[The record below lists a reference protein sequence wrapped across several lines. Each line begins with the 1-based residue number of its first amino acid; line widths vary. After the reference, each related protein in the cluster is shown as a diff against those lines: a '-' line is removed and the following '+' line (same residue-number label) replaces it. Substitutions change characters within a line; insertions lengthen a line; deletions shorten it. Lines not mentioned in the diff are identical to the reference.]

1 MLPVFILAL
10 MTVLALSTLIAV
22 FTNSL
27 IIVVNLIDKAKG
39 KHFSPSD
46 LIVVTLCISNII
58 FQFTMLINDYMS
70 FIESDVYFT
79 DEVYTVSVVFLILP
93 IYSSF
98 WFTVCLSINYYLQ
111 IVISTH
117 PVLIRLKLAGSQLI
131 PPLIMASLFISLA
144 TGLPAAWN
152 IYRDPLELNISN
164 NESEEASYPKL
175 STAYLLPSN
184 LVSCSLPLVLVGVAN
199 GLIIKSLV
207 TKTHKSDRNAKGE
220 MSARAEGRVRAARTI
235 SCLLILYISF
245 YVAEI
250 LVFIEVFPQS
260 SPEFC
265 ACLVVIYG
273 YSPAQS
279 IVLIFG
285 SPKLKQVFVT
295 IFLYCTGGINKGKPR
310 TPTVLFIKLK
320 EKKNVHFP
328 KE

>member
-10 MTVLALSTLIAV
+10 MTILALSTIIAV
-22 FTNSL
+22 FTNLL

-39 KHFSPSD
+39 NIFSSSD
-46 LIVVTLCISNII
+46 LIVVTLCTSNII
-58 FQFTMLINDYMS
+58 FQFTMLINDFMS
-70 FIESDVYFT
+70 FIESNVYFT
-79 DEVYTVSVVFLILP
+79 DEVYTVSVVFLVLP

-111 IVISTH
+111 IVITTH
-117 PVLIRLKLAGSQLI
+117 PFLIRLKLAGAQLI
-131 PPLIMASLFISLA
+131 PPLILVSLFISLA
-144 TGLPAAWN
+144 SGLPAAWN

-164 NESEEASYPKL
+164 NDSEVASLPKL

-207 TKTHKSDRNAKGE
+207 TNTKKSDKNTKGE
-220 MSARAEGRVRAARTI
+220 LSARAEGRIRAARTI

-250 LVFIEVFPQS
+250 LVFIDIFPPS

-265 ACLVVIYG
+265 TCLVVIYS

-295 IFLYCTGGINKGKPR
+295 VFRCIGGINKRKPR
-310 TPTVLFIKLK
+310 TPTVLYIKLK
-320 EKKNVHFP
+320 HMKHVHFP
-328 KE
+328 KQ